1 MRSNSRSGGY
11 GLYGLKMKAD
21 EGGRY
26 AVSELLPK
34 GLAEQAGIRLDDF
47 VTEVEVELV
56 GQPARQ
62 WIYPIGLVLFGAVIA
77 LQMARRRREAPG
89 AAGPSGAPA

>member
-1 MRSNSRSGGY
+1 MGAGAGD

-21 EGGRY
+21 EGGSY

-34 GLAEQAGIRLDDF
+34 GLAEQAGIRLGDF
-47 VTEVEVELV
+47 VTDVDVELV

-62 WIYPIGLVLFGAVIA
+62 WIYPFGLALMGVVLA
-77 LQMARRRREAPG
+77 LQLARRRREDPG
-89 AAGPSGAPA
+89 AGAPNGAPA